1 MRYNAIFIIVYD
13 LIYLLKTEYLNL
25 DMKKVRVLGIESSCD
40 ETSVAVV
47 EKSERGKIKILSNV
61 VRSQLDVHKDY
72 GGVVPE
78 LAARAHSDVI
88 DKITS
93 QAVKKAKIKFKDLN
107 AIAATAGPGLLG
119 GLIVG
124 VVAGKTLAHSLQ
136 KPFIAINH
144 LEGHALSIKLEK
156 EINYP
161 YLLLLVS
168 GGHTEYTVIKNF
180 NSYKRIGTT
189 IDDALG
195 EAFDKTARLLNLGYP
210 GGPEIEKY
218 ALLGDEK
225 RFELPMPLIK
235 EKNSH
240 FSFAGLKSAAAN
252 IVAKHR
258 CTEKFKRDM
267 SASFQATIN
276 KIIYNKTQNA
286 IRECRQIIRN
296 KNDLKIVVA
305 GGVAANKSIRKSL
318 EKLEKT
324 ENCEFLFPSIKY
336 CTDNGAMIALAG
348 IERFERNKFNK
359 LNFKPRPRWPLDKNA
374 VFMKGKRAVEG

>member
-1 MRYNAIFIIVYD
+1 MVK
-13 LIYLLKTEYLNL
+13 KTT
-25 DMKKVRVLGIESSCD
+25 VVGIESSCD
-40 ETSVAVV
+40 ETSVAIV
-47 EKSERGKIKILSNV
+47 EKSGNKIKVLSNIV
-61 VRSQLDVHKDY
+61 KSQIDIHEVY

-88 DKITS
+88 DKLILKALHS
-93 QAVKKAKIKFKDLN
+93 AKKNIKNVD

-119 GLIVG
+119 GLLVG
-124 VVAGKTLAHSLQ
+124 VVAAKTLAHYLN
-136 KPFIAINH
+136 KPFIAVNH

-156 EINYP
+156 NINYP

-168 GGHTEYTVIKNF
+168 GGHTEFTIIKNF

-195 EAFDKTARLLNLGYP
+195 EAFDKTARLLKLGYP

-218 ALLGDEK
+218 ATLGNK
-225 RFELPMPLIK
+225 NRFKLPLPLIK

-240 FSFAGLKSAAAN
+240 FSFAGLKSA
-252 IVAKHR
+252 VAKVVAEHR

-267 SASFQATIN
+267 AASFQYTVN
-276 KIIYNKTQNA
+276 QIIFNKTQNA
-286 IRECRQIIRN
+286 IREYRRHVKSI
-296 KNDLKIVVA
+296 KNLQIVVA

-318 EKLEKT
+318 EKLEQIEGCK
-324 ENCEFLFPSIKY
+324 FLFPSIKY

-348 IERFERNKFNK
+348 IERFERKKFNK

-374 VFMKGKRAVEG
+374 EFMKGKRAVEG